1 MGFVI
6 QFIADQCTS
15 LRAPFLQIHSAY
27 LSYRFTPRT
36 LTPPPKSSLTAAAY
50 VGSILRWRLTTTAAS
65 YDNGSVLRR
74 RTTAVVIMTR
84 RSTKRNANTGLLC
97 RLPKQRGGT
106 IELNVT

>member
-1 MGFVI
+1 MGFAI

-50 VGSILRWRLTTTAAS
+50 VGSILRRRLTTTAAS
-65 YDNGSVLRR
+65 YDVLWRR
-74 RTTAVVIMTR
+74 
-84 RSTKRNANTGLLC
+84 L
-97 RLPKQRGGT
+97 LPKSRHRRWQR
-106 IELNVT
+106 